1 MTIGPTH
8 LFVTSY
14 LAVRCATM
22 GRRDPRFGAAS
33 WENFT
38 VPCSIG
44 RKGVVD
50 VREGGWKHHFFQALW
65 MSQQKKNDV
74 TPHRFYHFQCHRRTP
89 TEHNRTPQQT
99 TASPPP
105 FYLCRV
111 IFFPVQLALVL
122 KMQISPF
129 YSGWACWMLWGAAAV
144 RGHALQITLRF
155 PVHIE

>member
-1 MTIGPTH
+1 MW
-8 LFVTSY
+8 
-14 LAVRCATM
+14 
-22 GRRDPRFGAAS
+22 GRVGE
-33 WENFT
+33 W
-38 VPCSIG
+38 
-44 RKGVVD
+44 
-50 VREGGWKHHFFQALW
+50 WKHHFFQALW

-144 RGHALQITLRF
+144 RGHALQFIFRWRSSNFTFPGTYRITTELKLPWRTGSVLF
-155 PVHIE
+155 CSREVDPYHTKLNYNAKNEEQ